1 MDIKTTHTMSFIK
14 YLYNKWVII
23 PQIKRGLAFH
33 REKRKYWF
41 ELYDFYTL
49 ESNYTQSST
58 SLKLAEY
65 HEEEIIKLEVQ
76 LSKLV

>member
-1 MDIKTTHTMSFIK
+1 MSFIRH
-14 YLYNKWVII
+14 LYNKWVII

-41 ELYDFYTL
+41 DLYDFYVL
-49 ESNYTQSST
+49 ESNHTQSFA
-58 SLKLAEY
+58 SLKSAEY
-65 HEEEIIKLEVQ
+65 HEEEIIKLEVR